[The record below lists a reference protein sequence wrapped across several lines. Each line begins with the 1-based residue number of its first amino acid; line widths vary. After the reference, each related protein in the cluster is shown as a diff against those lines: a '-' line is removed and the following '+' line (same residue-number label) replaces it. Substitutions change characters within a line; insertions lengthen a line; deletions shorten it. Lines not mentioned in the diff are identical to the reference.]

1 MDDRATSSRRRLG
14 AWYTP
19 DDVVA
24 GLLDLALEPV
34 LADRRAGG
42 IDAVAALRVLDP
54 SCGDGAFLVAA
65 GARIHRTLVDL
76 GLDDGAARRTA
87 FGRCVVGVDVD
98 PLAVHACRRRLA
110 EAGADDPSDRVVEA
124 DALLASDD
132 DWSARLAT
140 WDVADGVDAV
150 VGNPPFLNPLADDT
164 SAGPERAAALQ
175 ARFGDAARGYANPA
189 SLFLVLADR
198 LAGSQG
204 SVVSLVQP
212 LSLLAARGAAAT
224 RSTVLDGW
232 DLEAL
237 WVAGE
242 RVFDASVDVC
252 TPVLRR
258 SSPGASPAPLPAAD
272 TRTRLV
278 VGRGFDDLGTA
289 RSPTPDDATWSDLLA
304 TVRGVPD
311 VPLRT
316 DDVLGDVASATA
328 DFRDQYYG
336 LDGCLVD
343 AEGDDATLPR
353 LLTAG
358 LVDPAH
364 DRWGE
369 ASTRVMKASWT
380 HPRVRLDGLSDGM
393 RRWADARLVPK
404 VVVATQTRA
413 LEAVVD
419 AEGACLPSV
428 PLVSVVPVDGS
439 AVDVW
444 RIAAVLTSPPAAM
457 VAARRHLGAALSS
470 DALKLGARDVAALP
484 LPAEHGPWAEAAD
497 AFRTASTA
505 TDPEARRIH
514 LLSCGRS
521 MCAAYG
527 VTDAE
532 PLLAWW
538 EERLP
543 AR

>member
-1 MDDRATSSRRRLG
+1 MGDRTTTSRRRLG

-19 DDVVA
+19 DDVVG
-24 GLLDLALEPV
+24 GLLDLAFEPV
-34 LADRRAGG
+34 LADRRADGV
-42 IDAVAALRVLDP
+42 DAVAALRVLDP

-65 GARIHRTLVDL
+65 GIRIHRTLVDL
-76 GLDDGAARRTA
+76 GVEDCRARRTA

-98 PLAVHACRRRLA
+98 PGAVDACRRRLA
-110 EAGADDPSDRVVEA
+110 EAGSEDPSDRVVEA

-132 DWSARLAT
+132 DWSALLAA
-140 WDVADGVDAV
+140 WEAPGGVDAV
-150 VGNPPFLNPLADDT
+150 LGNPPFLNPLAYDT

-189 SLFLVLADR
+189 SLFLVLAGR
-198 LAGSQG
+198 LAARRG

-212 LSLLAARGAAAT
+212 LSLLATRGAAAT
-224 RSTVLDGW
+224 RSTVLHGW
-232 DLEAL
+232 GLDAL

-242 RVFDASVDVC
+242 RVFDAAVDVC
-252 TPVLRR
+252 APLLRP
-258 SSPGASPAPLPAAD
+258 SSPATG

-278 VGRGFDDLGTA
+278 VGRGFDDLGTTH
-289 RSPTPDDATWSDLLA
+289 SPLPDDATWSDLLV

-311 VPLRT
+311 VALCT
-316 DDVLGDVASATA
+316 GGVLDDVAAATA

-336 LDGCLVD
+336 LAGHLVD
-343 AEGDDATLPR
+343 AETGDATTPR
-353 LLTAG
+353 LLTAA

-369 ASTRVMKASWT
+369 ASTLVLKDSWT
-380 HPRVRLDGLSDGM
+380 HPRVRLDGLSVRM
-393 RRWADARLVPK
+393 RQWADARLVPK
-404 VVVATQTRA
+404 VMVATQTRV

-419 AEGACLPSV
+419 DDGVCLPSV

-439 AVDVW
+439 PADVW
-444 RIAAVLTSPPAAM
+444 GIAAVLTSPPAAM

-470 DALKLGARDVAALP
+470 DALKLGARDMAALP
-484 LPAEHGPWAEAAD
+484 LPAEHGPWVEAAG
-497 AFRTASTA
+497 AFRAASTA
-505 TDPEARRIH
+505 TDPGTRRTH
-514 LLSCGRS
+514 LLACGHS

-527 VTDAE
+527 VRDSE

-538 EERLP
+538 EGRLP
-543 AR
+543 DR